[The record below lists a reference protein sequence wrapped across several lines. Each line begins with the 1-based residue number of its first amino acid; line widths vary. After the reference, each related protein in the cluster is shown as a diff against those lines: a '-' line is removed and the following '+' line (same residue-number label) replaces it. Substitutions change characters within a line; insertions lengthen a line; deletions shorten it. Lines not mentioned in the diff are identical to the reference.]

1 MMSDYFNKL
10 NSAFINTKN
19 NLDVSSVPIIK
30 DDSLLIILFLIKS
43 MKLKRVLEIGTA
55 VGYSAISM
63 VKGTDVFV
71 DTIEKDEKMYKKAL
85 ENIKNERLEDRICV
99 FNADAIEFDM
109 SLLKDKYDLIFIDAA
124 KAQYQKFFEK
134 YSLLL
139 SDNGVIVT
147 DNLLF
152 HGYVEEYVQVG
163 EVSGSKNLKGLAWK
177 IDRYNKWLSE
187 NEKFDTIFLELG
199 DGIALSI
206 RK

>member
-71 DTIEKDEKMYKKAL
+71 DTIEKDGKMYKKAL